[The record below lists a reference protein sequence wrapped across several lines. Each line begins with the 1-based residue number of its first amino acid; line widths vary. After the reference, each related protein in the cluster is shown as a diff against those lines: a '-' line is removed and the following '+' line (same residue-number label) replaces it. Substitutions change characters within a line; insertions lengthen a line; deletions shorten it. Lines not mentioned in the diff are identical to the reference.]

1 MTARNTAASKRPAQA
16 RKRIVRAL
24 LSGVI
29 AAGRVRLGHIGH
41 TLPKRRQERDDR
53 DLDQRVRECGEW

>member
-29 AAGRVRLGHIGH
+29 AAGRARLGHAQ
-41 TLPKRRQERDDR
+41 PARRQALDERE
-53 DLDQRVRECGEW
+53 LDQRVRECGEW